1 VLLKEVI
8 NQAIYALISQRFRA
22 SLTMLGIAWGIVTVV
37 LLMAYGNGFHSALVY
52 GFRGAYSDGTVVVFG
67 GQTSLQAGGERAGK
81 PVRMVEEDAEAI
93 KDLGLVK
100 YASPEYIRTL
110 VIAYGNRQTS
120 AAVRG
125 VAPEYGIMRNE
136 VAEIG
141 RFINQEDAE
150 KRRRVVFFGTEVAR
164 KLFGNSSPV
173 GETVRI
179 NGMSFEVVGVMA
191 EKVQMGTYY
200 SPDKYCAFI
209 PNTTVGQLWD
219 NKYLYSLVFQSVDVS
234 MHEQAVKQ
242 VKNTLAARHGFDP
255 RDERAII
262 TMDSVENTQSL
273 SGITSGLKVVLGF
286 IGTLT
291 LMIGGVGV
299 MNIML
304 VSVTERTREIGIR
317 KALGARRRNILAQ
330 FLLEGI
336 AITFFGGLLGVALSY
351 LLVAIIGSRPFLADL
366 LEDPTRRTDVILIL
380 SPDVLLAA
388 TGILVFVGLLSGLWP
403 AMRASRLDPITSLRY
418 E

>member
-1 VLLKEVI
+1 
-8 NQAIYALISQRFRA
+8 
-22 SLTMLGIAWGIVTVV
+22 
-37 LLMAYGNGFHSALVY
+37 
-52 GFRGAYSDGTVVVFG
+52 
-67 GQTSLQAGGERAGK
+67 
-81 PVRMVEEDAEAI
+81 
-93 KDLGLVK
+93 
-100 YASPEYIRTL
+100 
-110 VIAYGNRQTS
+110 
-120 AAVRG
+120 
-125 VAPEYGIMRNE
+125 
-136 VAEIG
+136 
-141 RFINQEDAE
+141 
-150 KRRRVVFFGTEVAR
+150 
-164 KLFGNSSPV
+164 
-173 GETVRI
+173 
-179 NGMSFEVVGVMA
+179 
-191 EKVQMGTYY
+191 
-200 SPDKYCAFI
+200 
-209 PNTTVGQLWD
+209 
-219 NKYLYSLVFQSVDVS
+219 

-388 TGILVFVGLLSGLWP
+388 TGILIFVGLLSGLWP

>member
-8 NQAIYALISQRFRA
+8 NQAIYALITQRFRA

-81 PVRMVEEDAEAI
+81 PVRMIEEDAEAI
-93 KDLGLVK
+93 KELGLIK

-125 VAPEYGIMRNE
+125 VAPEYAIMRNE
-136 VAEIG
+136 VAETG
-141 RFINQEDAE
+141 RFINQEDAD
-150 KRRRVVFFGTEVAR
+150 KRRRVVFLGVEVAR

-179 NGMSFEVVGVMA
+179 NGMSFEVCGLMA

-200 SPDKYCAFI
+200 SPDKYCVFI
-209 PNTTVGQLWD
+209 PHSTVGQLWD
-219 NKYLYSLVFQSVDVS
+219 NQFLYSLVFQSVDVS

-255 RDERAII
+255 RDERAINM
-262 TMDSVENTQSL
+262 MDSVENTQSL
-273 SGITSGLKVVLGF
+273 NGITSGLKVVLGF

-330 FLLEGI
+330 FLLEGV
-336 AITFFGGLLGVALSY
+336 AITFLGGLLGVALSY
-351 LLVAIIGSRPFLADL
+351 LLVLIIGSRPFLADL
-366 LEDPTRRTDVILIL
+366 LEDSTRRTDVILIL
-380 SPDVLLAA
+380 SPDVLIAA

-403 AMRASRLDPITSLRY
+403 AMRASRMDPITSLRY

>member
-8 NQAIYALISQRFRA
+8 NQAIYALITQRFRA

-81 PVRMVEEDAEAI
+81 PVRMIEEDAEAI
-93 KDLGLVK
+93 KELGLIK

-125 VAPEYGIMRNE
+125 VAPEYAIMRNE
-136 VAEIG
+136 VAETG
-141 RFINQEDAE
+141 RFINQEDAD
-150 KRRRVVFFGTEVAR
+150 KRRRVVFLGVEVAR

-179 NGMSFEVVGVMA
+179 NGMSFEVCGLMA

-200 SPDKYCAFI
+200 SPDKYCVFI
-209 PNTTVGQLWD
+209 PHSTVGQLWD
-219 NKYLYSLVFQSVDVS
+219 NQFLYSLVFQSVDVS

-255 RDERAII
+255 RDERAINM
-262 TMDSVENTQSL
+262 MDSVENTQSL
-273 SGITSGLKVVLGF
+273 NGITSGLKVVLGF

-330 FLLEGI
+330 FLLEGV
-336 AITFFGGLLGVALSY
+336 AITFLGGLLGVALSY
-351 LLVAIIGSRPFLADL
+351 LLVLIIGSRPFLADL
-366 LEDPTRRTDVILIL
+366 LEDSTRRTDVILIL

-403 AMRASRLDPITSLRY
+403 AMRASRMDPITSLRY